1 MVRSKINQKLY
12 VIKSIRLSSNANKN
26 EEDSRW
32 MEEIK
37 ILEACKHINVIRYKN
52 CFITTE
58 TQCDQANPSAQLIV
72 HIVME
77 YADAGD
83 MNVHIKRQ
91 REVQL
96 FFAEAQVRNWLVQ
109 LSLALQYLHKIRVM
123 HRDIKTQNIFMT
135 STKLLKLGDFGVSK
149 VLSPG
154 KEFTET
160 AIGTPTNLCPEIA
173 NGQKYDFKSDIWS
186 LGCVVHEIC
195 CLKPAFQSKSW
206 EEMLKK
212 IRTASYPPIPS
223 SYSVTLSDLIR
234 VMLKVD
240 PARRPTAYQ
249 VATCNALK
257 DDFESHLEH
266 VKKLPASSRMS
277 DQSSDSAT
285 KNSCSSRGSGDGTSS
300 GNCSL

>member
-1 MVRSKINQKLY
+1 
-12 VIKSIRLSSNANKN
+12 
-26 EEDSRW
+26 

-123 HRDIKTQNIFMT
+123 HRDIKTQNIFESPNVAFFGTMCT
-135 STKLLKLGDFGVSK
+135 AGLGEGICFRTGDDTVIGRIANLSESAEKNQTPLSIEIERFIFIVSAVAIFLGVTFF
-149 VLSPG
+149 L
-154 KEFTET
+154 
-160 AIGTPTNLCPEIA
+160 IGWIVKDADLVTNLVFCIGIIVANVPEGLLA
-173 NGQKYDFKSDIWS
+173 TVTVS
-186 LGCVVHEIC
+186 LS
-195 CLKPAFQSKSW
+195 L
-206 EEMLKK
+206 
-212 IRTASYPPIPS
+212 
-223 SYSVTLSDLIR
+223 
-234 VMLKVD
+234 
-240 PARRPTAYQ
+240 TAY
-249 VATCNALK
+249 
-257 DDFESHLEH
+257 
-266 VKKLPASSRMS
+266 RMS
-277 DQSSDSAT
+277 
-285 KNSCSSRGSGDGTSS
+285 
-300 GNCSL
+300 

>member
-1 MVRSKINQKLY
+1 
-12 VIKSIRLSSNANKN
+12 
-26 EEDSRW
+26 

-37 ILEACKHINVIRYKN
+37 ILQACKHINVIRYKN

-58 TQCDQANPSAQLIV
+58 TFEGQAPSAGLLV

-83 MNVHIKRQ
+83 MHVHIKRQ
-91 REVQL
+91 REEIQA
-96 FFAEAQVRNWLVQ
+96 FFSEVQVRNWLVQ
-109 LSLALQYLHKIRVM
+109 IALALQYLHKLRVM

-135 STKLLKLGDFGVSK
+135 SASLLKLGDFGVSK
-149 VLSPG
+149 VLSPD

-195 CLKPAFQSKSW
+195 SLKPAFQSKSW

-212 IRTASYPPIPS
+212 IRTATYPPIPPN
-223 SYSVTLSDLIR
+223 YSVTLSDLIR
-234 VMLKVD
+234 VMLKID
-240 PARRPTAYQ
+240 PGRRPTAYQ
-249 VATCNALK
+249 VATCQALK

-277 DQSSDSAT
+277 DQSSESAT
-285 KNSCSSRGSGDGTSS
+285 RNSCSSMGSGEATSS
-300 GNCSL
+300 GVYSEEIRQDPLG